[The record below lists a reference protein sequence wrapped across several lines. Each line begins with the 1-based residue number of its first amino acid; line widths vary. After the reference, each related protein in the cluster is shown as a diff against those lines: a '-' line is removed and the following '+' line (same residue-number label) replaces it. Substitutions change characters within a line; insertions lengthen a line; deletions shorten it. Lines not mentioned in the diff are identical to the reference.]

1 MMTIGH
7 DDEEEGEEE
16 EEEDESRW
24 SRMTRVRG
32 DVPDRSFFGR
42 PCVPNEVA

>member
-1 MMTIGH
+1 MMMRRRRRKR
-7 DDEEEGEEE
+7 

-24 SRMTRVRG
+24 SRMTRMRG

-42 PCVPNEVA
+42 PRVPNEMA